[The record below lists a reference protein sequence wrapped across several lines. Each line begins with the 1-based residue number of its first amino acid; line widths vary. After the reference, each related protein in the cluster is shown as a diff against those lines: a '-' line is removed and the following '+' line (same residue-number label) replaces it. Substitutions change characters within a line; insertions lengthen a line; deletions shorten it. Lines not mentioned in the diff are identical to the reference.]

1 MLGLQPETAG
11 HAAATGVDDV
21 EFEFRNP
28 LAWYFFILSTKSV
41 PHWVAQTV
49 IEDALAGFA
58 YLPQRDVD
66 VVRSWLHRPY
76 SI

>member
-11 HAAATGVDDV
+11 HAAATGVNDV

-28 LAWYFFILSTKSV
+28 LAWYFFIPSTKSV